1 MLKFFIYQIKNN
13 MKRQIFQLYRF
24 SIYLLRKFKV
34 KEIKINE
41 NFNTKKDCL
50 ILNLIESSEF
60 FSNKNNISNIEKGN
74 KLSFN
79 HLDELFL
86 KGIRNGF
93 ISLVYK
99 DCFSSIRIVDELD
112 YYFSNYKYEL
122 EKYGYLY
129 YLIKS
134 EFELLKGNM
143 NDCHKYLNKAYE
155 SSVLNYS
162 LNSEESLMILSKF
175 MGLYFQIGESEEAF
189 YFMEIIY
196 KKLSLIKKTIK
207 KNELKDIFFC
217 HYTDVNNNILS
228 LIKIEINQNFLNENI
243 DINLAKNRL
252 VQLNSIFNF
261 NKSIMELSSKTN
273 YSNSLQLINGE
284 SNLLDIMFKIDY
296 IQSYA
301 YISII
306 FSNIISKRR
315 ITKKESIVRDVKIF
329 EICKNQQLCNFIIS
343 FVDELINLLEK
354 LSKGSNDI
362 IILTIYEKII
372 FAYSNLLEIYYIN
385 YNTYKNEILDIN
397 DFKKALKNFKLI
409 IEKYIELSHKIYFN
423 SQTEMYY
430 NKLQFLSCCSGILK
444 NNDLFKQYF
453 VSNYNSIIKFY
464 GLKLNE
470 RNNKNNEEKVSKN
483 KNEIQNDNNLI
494 IKYSKIDFNYEFLLA
509 INYLGLYN
517 LKPETNDLLNKISVI
532 FEKNFGSKCQKVQEI
547 KEILKL
553 NSNKA

>member
-1 MLKFFIYQIKNN
+1 
-13 MKRQIFQLYRF
+13 MKRQFFQLYRF
-24 SIYLLRKFKV
+24 SIYLLRKFAV
-34 KEIKINE
+34 KEIKIYE
-41 NFNTKKDCL
+41 NINTKKDCL
-50 ILNLIESSEF
+50 ILNLIESSEI
-60 FSNKNNISNIEKGN
+60 ISNRNNRSHIDKEK
-74 KLSFN
+74 KFSYN
-79 HLDELFL
+79 HLDEVFL

-93 ISLVYK
+93 ISIIYK
-99 DCFSSIRIVDELD
+99 DCFSFITIIDELD
-112 YYFSNYKYEL
+112 YYFSNYRYEL

-129 YLIKS
+129 FLIKS

-143 NDCHKYLNKAYE
+143 NDCHKYLDKAYE
-155 SSVLNYS
+155 SSILSYS

-196 KKLSLIKKTIK
+196 KKLSLIKKSSK
-207 KNELKDIFFC
+207 KNELKEIFFC
-217 HYTDVNNNILS
+217 HYTDINNNLLS
-228 LIKIEINQNFLNENI
+228 LIKVEINQNFLNENI
-243 DINLAKNRL
+243 DINLAKDRL

-261 NKSIMELSSKTN
+261 NKSIMELSSITE
-273 YSNSLQLINGE
+273 YSLQFINRE

-301 YISII
+301 YMSII

-315 ITKKESIVRDVKIF
+315 ITKKESIVRDIKIY
-329 EICKNQQLCNFIIS
+329 EICKNQQLSNFIIN

-354 LSKGSNDI
+354 LSKGVNNDI

-372 FAYSNLLEIYYIN
+372 FAYSNLLEIYFIN

-397 DFKKALKNFKLI
+397 DFQKALKNFKLI
-409 IEKYIELSHKIYFN
+409 IEKYIELSHKIFFY

-444 NNDLFKQYF
+444 NNDSFKQYF

-464 GLKLNE
+464 GLKFNE
-470 RNNKNNEEKVSKN
+470 RNNKNNEEKTKN
-483 KNEIQNDNNLI
+483 DKNEIENHNNLL
-494 IKYSKIDFNYEFLLA
+494 IKYNKLDFNYEFLLA

-547 KEILKL
+547 KEILKF